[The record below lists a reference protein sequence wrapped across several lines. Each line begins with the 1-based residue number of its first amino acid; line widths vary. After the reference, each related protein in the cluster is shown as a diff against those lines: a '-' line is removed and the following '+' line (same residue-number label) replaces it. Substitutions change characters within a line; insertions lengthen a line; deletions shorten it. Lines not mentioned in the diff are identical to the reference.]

1 MKEYLTELLKELEAK
16 VANPNKELTR
26 KEVNRLKK
34 DINIVKILL
43 SC

>member
-16 VANPNKELTR
+16 ASNPNKELTR
-26 KEVNRLKK
+26 KEVNRLKR

>member
-1 MKEYLTELLKELEAK
+1 MNEYLTELLKELEAK
-16 VANPNKELTR
+16 VSNPNKELSR

-34 DINIVKILL
+34 DISIVKILL